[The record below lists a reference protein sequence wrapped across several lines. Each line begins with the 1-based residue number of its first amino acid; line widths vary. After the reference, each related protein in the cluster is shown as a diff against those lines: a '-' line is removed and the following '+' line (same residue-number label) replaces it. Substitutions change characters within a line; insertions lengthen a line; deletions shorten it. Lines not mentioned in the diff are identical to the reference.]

1 MTRRKLVYLAV
12 LFLGCT
18 RGERDLKTM
27 LPQQVDGGWS
37 RQDVQPLDASDLPS
51 DVTGMPWKQ
60 AVIARYAGTGGPGAV
75 NVRLIEF
82 KGEAV
87 AFELMQ
93 RWRQTEGFAFNK
105 GAYFIVCRPD
115 GLDSERLGAF
125 TRSLQNAMQKQ
136 G

>member
-1 MTRRKLVYLAV
+1 M
-12 LFLGCT
+12 FGCGH
-18 RGERDLKTM
+18 GERDLKTM
-27 LPQQVDGGWS
+27 LPQSVDGGWS
-37 RQDVQPLDASDLPS
+37 RQDVQPLDASDLPA

-60 AVIARYAGTGGPGAV
+60 AVIARYAGGGTGAV

-93 RWRQTEGFAFNK
+93 RWRQSEGLAFYK
-105 GAYFIVCRPD
+105 GPYFIVCRPD
-115 GLDSERLGAF
+115 GTDAQRLGAF

>member
-1 MTRRKLVYLAV
+1 MTRRNLVYLAV
-12 LFLGCT
+12 LMLGCG
-18 RGERDLKTM
+18 RERDLKTM
-27 LPQQVDGGWS
+27 FPQQVEGGWS

-60 AVIARYAGTGGPGAV
+60 AVIARYGGGGGAV

-82 KGEAV
+82 KSDAV

-93 RWRQTEGFAFNK
+93 RWRQSEGLAFNL
-105 GAYFIVCRPD
+105 GPYFVVCRPD
-115 GLDSERLGAF
+115 GAEAQRLGAF
-125 TRSLQNAMQKQ
+125 TRALQNAMQKQ